1 MLIRISDYQ
10 LERFFEGK
18 DYVDFKDI
26 IDKLYE
32 LDDEKEYYK
41 EKYEDLKEIKE
52 NDPDE
57 YEEYILGLK

>member
-1 MLIRISDYQ
+1 MLIRVSDYQ

-18 DYVDFKDI
+18 DYVDFEEI

-32 LDDEKEYYK
+32 LDDEKETYK

-52 NDPDE
+52 NNPDE